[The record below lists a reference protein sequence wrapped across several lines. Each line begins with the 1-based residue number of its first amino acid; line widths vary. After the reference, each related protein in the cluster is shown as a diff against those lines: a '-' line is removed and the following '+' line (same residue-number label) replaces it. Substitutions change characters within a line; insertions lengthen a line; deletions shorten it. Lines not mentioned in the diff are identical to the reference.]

1 MPREARA
8 ALWASIAAAVG
19 ARRLGVQGAVEPSLH
34 RKSGAR
40 LLWPE
45 EGAEGWVAH
54 RENGIVYGLD
64 VTRNMFSSGNGTE
77 KARVAARNCDGEV
90 VVDLYAGI
98 GYFTLPYLRTRARR
112 TSTRASGTPT
122 RSRRCARN
130 LHANGVA
137 ARCAVHAG
145 DNARSALGAFAGT
158 ADRVKRSG

>member
-19 ARRLGVQGAVEPSLH
+19 ALRLGVQGAVEPSLH

-98 GYFTLPYLRTRARR
+98 GYFTLPYLVHARAAHVHACEWDADALAALRH
-112 TSTRASGTPT
+112 
-122 RSRRCARN
+122 N

-137 ARCAVHAG
+137 ARCTVHAG
-145 DNARSALGAFAGT
+145 DNARGAPAFAGT
-158 ADRVKRSG
+158 GTASTSD